1 MRLDWRVYRRHHGV
15 DEPLIIGLNLAV
27 KSFFFSFVDF
37 FCRPWYLIDQH
48 TLGGAMKIASI
59 VLFVLALASLALT
72 THALKSTKAQL
83 ARVQA
88 QLADEVAHASALQH
102 ALQAERVANNEYL
115 EKTKKADDT
124 RDAFMRVARDLDVV
138 PIDDSVRQS
147 AIDAYKAL
155 ICADSVDPRR

>member
-1 MRLDWRVYRRHHGV
+1 
-15 DEPLIIGLNLAV
+15 
-27 KSFFFSFVDF
+27 
-37 FCRPWYLIDQH
+37 
-48 TLGGAMKIASI
+48 MKIASI
-59 VLFVLALASLALT
+59 VLFVLALASLVLT
-72 THALKSTKAQL
+72 TNALKSTKAQL

-138 PIDDSVRQS
+138 PIDDGVRKS
-147 AIDAYKAL
+147 AIDAYKSL
-155 ICADSVDPRR
+155 ICADSVHSSR

>member
-1 MRLDWRVYRRHHGV
+1 
-15 DEPLIIGLNLAV
+15 
-27 KSFFFSFVDF
+27 
-37 FCRPWYLIDQH
+37 
-48 TLGGAMKIASI
+48 MKIASI

-72 THALKSTKAQL
+72 ANALKSTKAQL
-83 ARVQA
+83 EHVQA

-138 PIDDSVRQS
+138 PIDNGVRKS
-147 AIDAYKAL
+147 AIDAYKSL
-155 ICADSVDPRR
+155 ICADSVPSSR